1 MPGRIWAGSPAGRGQ
16 SLCRA
21 LDIAPRFPYSAQ
33 ERRCLWGGPAMLLMH
48 FSFVFVVLMESG
60 RCPVP
65 RRHGKGPGRGRED
78 AAAPEHLTGDDMPR
92 TLLALI
98 FLLLTAVACPAG
110 QHPLTVT
117 RTADD
122 FYAAFDRDIL
132 IKTKFCSVR
141 AFQERALLRSD
152 SFGELVF
159 MDGTRCNVDS
169 VYVRKRLR
177 RGTHNV
183 TVTREGEGIYHLAGS
198 ETLLFASRCS
208 TLALRDEA
216 VLEMQ
221 DSLSGILY
229 LHGGTCR
236 VEGVFEAISY

>member
-1 MPGRIWAGSPAGRGQ
+1 M
-16 SLCRA
+16 
-21 LDIAPRFPYSAQ
+21 
-33 ERRCLWGGPAMLLMH
+33 
-48 FSFVFVVLMESG
+48 
-60 RCPVP
+60 
-65 RRHGKGPGRGRED
+65 
-78 AAAPEHLTGDDMPR
+78 TR
-92 TLLALI
+92 TFLALI

-110 QHPLTVT
+110 QHPLTET

-141 AFQERALLRSD
+141 AFQEKALLRSD
-152 SFGELVF
+152 LFGELVF
-159 MDGTRCNVDS
+159 MDGTRCSVDT

-177 RGTHNV
+177 WGTHKV
-183 TVTREGEGIYHLAGS
+183 TVTREEEGIYSLAGS

-221 DSLSGILY
+221 DSLSGILH
-229 LHGGTCR
+229 LHGGTCHLASAWR
-236 VEGVFEAISY
+236 HLPGGGRFRGHLLLMPGPAPAWTISRKRRPGLPGFPSRLRACPAGGWGLEKKEKPPQTGLRRLFFSGTRSRA

>member
-1 MPGRIWAGSPAGRGQ
+1 MREGTGMPGRIWAGSPAGSGRG
-16 SLCRA
+16 LYRA

-48 FSFVFVVLMESG
+48 FSFVSVFPVDSG

-65 RRHGKGPGRGRED
+65 RRRGEGPGRGRED
-78 AAAPEHLTGDDMPR
+78 AAAPEHLTGDDMTR
-92 TLLALI
+92 TFLALI

-141 AFQERALLRSD
+141 AFQD
-152 SFGELVF
+152 
-159 MDGTRCNVDS
+159 
-169 VYVRKRLR
+169 
-177 RGTHNV
+177 
-183 TVTREGEGIYHLAGS
+183 
-198 ETLLFASRCS
+198 
-208 TLALRDEA
+208 
-216 VLEMQ
+216 
-221 DSLSGILY
+221 
-229 LHGGTCR
+229 
-236 VEGVFEAISY
+236 

>member
-1 MPGRIWAGSPAGRGQ
+1 MGRS
-16 SLCRA
+16 
-21 LDIAPRFPYSAQ
+21 
-33 ERRCLWGGPAMLLMH
+33 
-48 FSFVFVVLMESG
+48 
-60 RCPVP
+60 
-65 RRHGKGPGRGRED
+65 GRGRED

-92 TLLALI
+92 TLLALT
-98 FLLLTAVACPAG
+98 FLLLTAVSCPAG

-141 AFQERALLRSD
+141 AFQEKALLRSD
-152 SFGELVF
+152 RFGELVF
-159 MDGTRCNVDS
+159 MDGTRCSVDS

-221 DSLSGILY
+221 DSLSGILH

>member
-1 MPGRIWAGSPAGRGQ
+1 MQ
-16 SLCRA
+16 
-21 LDIAPRFPYSAQ
+21 
-33 ERRCLWGGPAMLLMH
+33 
-48 FSFVFVVLMESG
+48 
-60 RCPVP
+60 
-65 RRHGKGPGRGRED
+65 
-78 AAAPEHLTGDDMPR
+78 R

-98 FLLLTAVACPAG
+98 FLLLAVSTCPAG
-110 QHPLTVT
+110 QHPVTVT
-117 RTADD
+117 RTSDD

-132 IKTKFCSVR
+132 IKTRFCSVR

-152 SFGELVF
+152 RFGELVF
-159 MDGTRCNVDS
+159 TNGTRCTVDT
-169 VYVRKRLR
+169 VYARKRLR
-177 RGTHNV
+177 RGTHKV
-183 TVTREGEGIYHLAGS
+183 TVTREGEGLYRLAGS

-221 DSLSGILY
+221 DSLSGMLH

>member
-1 MPGRIWAGSPAGRGQ
+1 M
-16 SLCRA
+16 
-21 LDIAPRFPYSAQ
+21 
-33 ERRCLWGGPAMLLMH
+33 
-48 FSFVFVVLMESG
+48 
-60 RCPVP
+60 
-65 RRHGKGPGRGRED
+65 
-78 AAAPEHLTGDDMPR
+78 TR
-92 TLLALI
+92 TFLALI
-98 FLLLTAVACPAG
+98 FLLLSAVACPAG

-141 AFQERALLRSD
+141 AFQEKALLRSD
-152 SFGELVF
+152 LFGELVF
-159 MDGTRCNVDS
+159 MDGTRCSVDT

-177 RGTHNV
+177 WGTHKV
-183 TVTREGEGIYHLAGS
+183 TVTREEEGIYSLAGS

-221 DSLSGILY
+221 DSLSCICMAAPAGWRAFSRPSLIDAGPRSGLDDPPEETAGPAR
-229 LHGGTCR
+229 LPLPAAGLSRRRMGGLRKRKSRRRQVCDGFLCSGTR
-236 VEGVFEAISY
+236 SRA

>member
-1 MPGRIWAGSPAGRGQ
+1 M
-16 SLCRA
+16 
-21 LDIAPRFPYSAQ
+21 
-33 ERRCLWGGPAMLLMH
+33 
-48 FSFVFVVLMESG
+48 
-60 RCPVP
+60 
-65 RRHGKGPGRGRED
+65 
-78 AAAPEHLTGDDMPR
+78 
-92 TLLALI
+92 
-98 FLLLTAVACPAG
+98 
-110 QHPLTVT
+110 T

-141 AFQERALLRSD
+141 AFQEKALLRSD
-152 SFGELVF
+152 LFGELVF
-159 MDGTRCNVDS
+159 MDGTRCSVDT

-177 RGTHNV
+177 WGTHKV
-183 TVTREGEGIYHLAGS
+183 TVTREEEGIYSLAGS

-221 DSLSGILY
+221 DSLSGILH

-236 VEGVFEAISY
+236 VEGVFEAISYGCRAPLRPGRSPGRDGRACPAAPPGCGLVPPVDGGLRKRKSRRRQVCDGFFCSGTRSRA